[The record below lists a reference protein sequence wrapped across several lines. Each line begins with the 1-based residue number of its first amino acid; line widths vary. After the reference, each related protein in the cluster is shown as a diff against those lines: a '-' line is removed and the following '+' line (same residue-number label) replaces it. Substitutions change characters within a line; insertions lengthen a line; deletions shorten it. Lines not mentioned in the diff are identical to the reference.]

1 MEELTKPQIAKYL
14 LSYTTFFPFTKPLF
28 INIGLT
34 HRCNLRCK
42 ICETWKFGLKPEN
55 ELKLSELKNLV
66 NEIGEW
72 GGINLS
78 FAGGEPLI
86 RKQELLE
93 CIKLAKK
100 WNIATHV
107 TTNGQ
112 LIDRKTA
119 EELVASGL
127 DFLQISL
134 DGVKEK
140 TNDYIRGKG
149 TYKKAIKAI
158 KEVKKAKEKFNSD
171 LKLSIT
177 TVVTDKNLDE
187 LLDIVKLVEKFE
199 LYEVSFN
206 PYNLDTSYMKKKSYE
221 DDEFWVKK
229 NNIPKL
235 KRICKKLIEIK
246 RKEGKIGTPFFM
258 LRMMPNYFE
267 KKLMFKDGICLAGF
281 SYLYIKPNGDVDVCG
296 KGPSLNV
303 RKNSIKKIWYSL
315 NFAKTRLNIMRCK
328 RPCLMLC
335 FPRLDFK
342 MLWGE

>member
-1 MEELTKPQIAKYL
+1 MEELTKPQIVKYL

-42 ICETWKFGLKPEN
+42 ICETWKLGLRQEN

-66 NEIGEW
+66 NEIGKW

-78 FAGGEPLI
+78 FAGGEPLL
-86 RKQELLE
+86 RKKELLE
-93 CIKLAKK
+93 CVKLAKK
-100 WNIATHV
+100 WNLVTHV

-119 EELVASGL
+119 EELVSSGL

-134 DGVKEK
+134 DGLKEE
-140 TNDYIRGKG
+140 TNDYIRGEG

-158 KEVKKAKEKFNSD
+158 KEVKKAKKKFNSD

-187 LLDIVKLVEKFE
+187 LLGMLTLVEKFE
-199 LYEVSFN
+199 LHEVSFN

-235 KRICKKLIEIK
+235 RRICKKLIEIK
-246 RKEGKIGTPFFM
+246 RKGGKIGTPFFM

-267 KKLMFKDGICLAGF
+267 KKSMFRDGICLAGF

-303 RKNSIKKIWYSL
+303 RRNSIKKIWFSL
-315 NFAKTRLNIMRCK
+315 NFAKTRLKIMRCK

-342 MLWGE
+342 MFR